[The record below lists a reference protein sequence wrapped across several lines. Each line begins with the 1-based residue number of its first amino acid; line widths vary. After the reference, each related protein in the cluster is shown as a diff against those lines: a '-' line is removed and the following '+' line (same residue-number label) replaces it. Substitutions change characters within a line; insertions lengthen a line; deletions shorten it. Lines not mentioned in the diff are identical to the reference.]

1 LETLAR
7 LFVAGCDL
15 LEAEG
20 RLCKRQIVRL
30 LSAVGLGFMVVAL
43 ILSGLGMVLGGV
55 YVILSGPLTP
65 AGGAVTLGIVMLVL
79 GLVGIAIM
87 KRLVK

>member
-1 LETLAR
+1 
-7 LFVAGCDL
+7 
-15 LEAEG
+15 
-20 RLCKRQIVRL
+20 
-30 LSAVGLGFMVVAL
+30 
-43 ILSGLGMVLGGV
+43 MVLGGV